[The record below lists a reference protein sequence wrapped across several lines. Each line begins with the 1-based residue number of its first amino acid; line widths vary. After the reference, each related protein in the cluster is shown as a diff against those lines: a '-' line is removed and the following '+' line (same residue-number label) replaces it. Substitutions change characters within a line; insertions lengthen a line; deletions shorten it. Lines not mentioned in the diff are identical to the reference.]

1 MKTFLLAALA
11 SAVCVGGVGRAVA
24 ATCEER
30 HLDAVYGGGIMMKFS
45 DGTFWQTV
53 VVDVAGYALPTPQE
67 IGTSALLCEWHNGYK
82 MLRHRDGSV
91 VIRPLPTTRAPLAP
105 LEGLDKFSSAKFKI
119 RLPAFSRRC

>member
-11 SAVCVGGVGRAVA
+11 FAVCVGCIGRAVA

-30 HLDAVYGGGIMMKFS
+30 HLEAVYGGDIIMKFS

-53 VVDVAGYALPTPQE
+53 VVDVAGYALPSQQE
-67 IGTSALLCEWHNGYK
+67 IGTSVLLCEWFNGYK

-91 VIRPLPTTRAPLAP
+91 VIRPLPTMRAPLASTISE
-105 LEGLDKFSSAKFKI
+105 L
-119 RLPAFSRRC
+119 